1 MTKYVIRRCLL
12 IIPTLLGGAIL
23 VFALIRLVPG
33 DICEVRLVGEG
44 EAIDE
49 REIEL
54 CREELGL
61 NAPLDEQFGRM
72 LVQMAT
78 FDFGR
83 SMWTGRDITQSIV
96 SRYEL
101 TLQLALMTVMVSIT
115 IGIPLGILS
124 AVRRNT
130 LVDYGVRIFAMTGA
144 AIPNFWFGIMLILT
158 LLIVT
163 QWVLGEPVMTP
174 LIFVSI
180 WEAPLQ
186 NLSQMLLPA
195 IVAGYSG
202 AAIITRMTRSS
213 MLEVLHEDYIRTARS
228 KGLRERIIR
237 NRHAI
242 KNAFLPVVTLI
253 GLELAGLVGGLL
265 ITEQL
270 FNLNGIG
277 TLFVEAVEQKDL
289 DLVQAMVLIVIFTF
303 AVINLVVD
311 LTYAWL
317 DPRIRYT

>member
-23 VFALIRLVPG
+23 VFALMRLVPG

-61 NAPLDEQFGRM
+61 NAPLDAQFGRM

-101 TLQLALMTVMVSIT
+101 TLQLALMTVMVSVT

-163 QWVLGEPVMTP
+163 QWIVGEPIMTP
-174 LIFVSI
+174 LIFVSF

-213 MLEVLHEDYIRTARS
+213 MLEVLREDYIRTARS
-228 KGLRERIIR
+228 KGLRERTIR
-237 NRHAI
+237 NHHAI
-242 KNAFLPVVTLI
+242 KNAFLPVVSLI
-253 GLELAGLVGGLL
+253 GLELAGLVGCLL

-270 FNLNGIG
+270 FILNGIG
-277 TLFVEAVEQKDL
+277 TLFIEAVEQKDL

-303 AVINLVVD
+303 AVINLLVD

>member
-1 MTKYVIRRCLL
+1 VTKYVIRRCLL

-23 VFALIRLVPG
+23 VFALMRLVPG

-61 NAPLDEQFGRM
+61 NAPLDAQLGRM

-101 TLQLALMTVMVSIT
+101 TLQLALMTVMVSVT

-144 AIPNFWFGIMLILT
+144 AILILT

-163 QWVLGEPVMTP
+163 QWIVGEPIMTP
-174 LIFVSI
+174 LIFVSF

-213 MLEVLHEDYIRTARS
+213 MLEVLREDYIRTARS
-228 KGLRERIIR
+228 KGLRERTIR
-237 NRHAI
+237 NHHAI

-277 TLFVEAVEQKDL
+277 TLFIEAVEQKDL

-303 AVINLVVD
+303 AVINLLVD